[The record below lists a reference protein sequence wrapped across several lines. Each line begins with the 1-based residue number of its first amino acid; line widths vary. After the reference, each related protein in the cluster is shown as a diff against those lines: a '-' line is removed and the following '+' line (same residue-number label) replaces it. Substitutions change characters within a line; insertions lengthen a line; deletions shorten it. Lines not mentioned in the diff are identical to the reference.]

1 MTCSTFAFKSTNNS
15 WSGKLININNENP
28 IPHDLTGYDKAYIIF
43 KKPDGTQYPTDEQ
56 MEQGYDQGAKLGDEN
71 NPSDS
76 SIIYSDTSLPSFL
89 DQRGVWTFVPAAL
102 IANNLIKSPIPEIFL
117 VV

>member
-56 MEQGYDQGAKLGDEN
+56 MEPAYALYGMPDCYRFGFKLILTGDIFSNCNIFGRMHE
-71 NPSDS
+71 PC
-76 SIIYSDTSLPSFL
+76 
-89 DQRGVWTFVPAAL
+89 AAYC
-102 IANNLIKSPIPEIFL
+102 AN
-117 VV
+117 